1 MEKGKSP
8 SKEENSI
15 RIKLLDIFPSIKELK
30 QQKNEIDI
38 IFQGLDIFH
47 NLFEL
52 LTTKKVITLKT
63 HNKSSIIISLVKS
76 NSLITTCVF
85 NIKQGEQWINFSYE
99 NKKKKDVTL
108 AQNLINCIKIK
119 LYCEIVKYNT
129 TINNNNNII
138 SNQKKLKRNFP
149 KNSKLNSGSISTEN
163 SNMKSQSFIDPNF
176 HKINL
181 NNKLVTNKGDK
192 RISLESSPKEKIVT
206 KSKFGWVRNNNSINN
221 KNNSNNNHNH
231 VESLINKKKN
241 FYFEKKNHNDE
252 KGLRRMKTKNSYSK
266 LIDDDLAIRLHK
278 MIHQNDDSKLNLT
291 QRKKNNNSNGNL
303 DYSIKGNKS
312 NNNILYNNF
321 SVNKVQKKQI
331 LKSKLL
337 HTNKKSEIKNTTNEN
352 NNKKNETEISTNNI
366 NNDNINNYDVD
377 KKIKIKYTNRIER
390 SHDNIQN
397 INVGSVLGCMT
408 NRRNKDIIKD
418 LKNNTST
425 NVKTPE
431 ISKSNKDNIKSNY
444 DRTIDSEKYT
454 LNEEKI
460 NKYKENKDSSIYKNI
475 SSDSDFDIDEN
486 NKNLNDLSNYSM
498 YESDN
503 YSKLKEDFILLYND
517 NYVKNIQEDLLKLE
531 IELFVEKMTG
541 LTSAYHYEINEK
553 KIENKML
560 ENNLKEYSNNY
571 INLCKL
577 YSKLNL
583 IKKNYKKKYL
593 RLLKNKTNIKDINN
607 KNFETNKNELE
618 IFKLIFP
625 NKIEDKNKNNINM
638 TNKKEE
644 LKNIINILLTNIEA
658 KGILM
663 KTDLYKKWCEIN
675 NKDVCVCENIIYKDK
690 DLNNLNRSQDE
701 AKPMTRTR
709 VIPKLQQTKFNSKNN
724 NNNINNNINNELNRN
739 NLGII
744 ENKSEK
750 KIFNI
755 MKGDNNNYNHFTH
768 NPSTEIYSKNSA
780 IYSNSNKYYS
790 KKIPK

>member
-15 RIKLLDIFPSIKELK
+15 KIKLLDIFPSIKELK
-30 QQKNEIDI
+30 QQKNDLDI

-99 NKKKKDVTL
+99 NKKKKDSIL
-108 AQNLINCIKIK
+108 AQNLIDCIKIK
-119 LYCEIVKYNT
+119 VYCEKVKHNN
-129 TINNNNNII
+129 TINNNNSVIANH
-138 SNQKKLKRNFP
+138 KKLKRNFP
-149 KNSKLNSGSISTEN
+149 KNSKLNSCSISTEN

-181 NNKLVTNKGDK
+181 NNKLVKNKGDK
-192 RISLESSPKEKIVT
+192 RISLESSPKEKILS
-206 KSKFGWVRNNNSINN
+206 KSKFGLERNNNSINN

-241 FYFEKKNHNDE
+241 FYIKKINHNDE
-252 KGLRRMKTKNSYSK
+252 KGLRRMKTKKSYSK

-321 SVNKVQKKQI
+321 SVNKIQKKQI

-337 HTNKKSEIKNTTNEN
+337 HTNKKSATNEN
-352 NNKKNETEISTNNI
+352 HNKKNEIEISTNNI
-366 NNDNINNYDVD
+366 NNDNIINYGVD
-377 KKIKIKYTNRIER
+377 KKIKIKYNNIER

-444 DRTIDSEKYT
+444 DRTIDSEKYN
-454 LNEEKI
+454 LNEEKM

-475 SSDSDFDIDEN
+475 SSDSDFDIDGN
-486 NKNLNDLSNYSM
+486 NKNMNDLSNYSM
-498 YESDN
+498 YENNN
-503 YSKLKEDFILLYND
+503 YFKLKKDFILLYND

-553 KIENKML
+553 KIENKMY

-593 RLLKNKTNIKDINN
+593 RLHKNKTNIKDINN

-625 NKIEDKNKNNINM
+625 NKIEDKNKNNIKM

-675 NKDVCVCENIIYKDK
+675 NKGVCENIILKDK
-690 DLNNLNRSQDE
+690 VFNYLNRSQDE
-701 AKPMTRTR
+701 VKPMTRTR

-724 NNNINNNINNELNRN
+724 NNIHNDQNRN
-739 NLGII
+739 NFCIF

-755 MKGDNNNYNHFTH
+755 MKGENNNYNHFSH
-768 NPSTEIYSKNSA
+768 NPNTEIYTKNSA